1 MPPAPWLIRNPSVE
15 RPFVSKEVPL
25 ASDSQR
31 ASIEKL
37 YPPRAQPK
45 ALALAP
51 HGDGFYYYGAASA
64 EEAIRRS
71 LESCGYKAGVACM
84 IVAVDDVFVVPV
96 PLKMKA
102 TGFFRAGSNA
112 AIAPELRESLTRRL
126 GNATNAWNAIA
137 VGANGRPGLVLNAAD
152 EDAAIEGALADCG
165 RQDRNCRVI
174 ALGPF
179 SVEPLPPPKQVE
191 QSPSPQ
197 R

>member
-1 MPPAPWLIRNPSVE
+1 MPPTPWLIRNPSIE
-15 RPFVSKEVPL
+15 RPFVGKDVPL

-31 ASIEKL
+31 ANIERL
-37 YPPRAQPK
+37 YPPAGKPK

-51 HGDGFYYYGAASA
+51 DGFGFYYYNTASA
-64 EEAIRRS
+64 EEAIRRA
-71 LESCGYKAGVACM
+71 LESCGHSAGVACM
-84 IVAVDDVFVVPV
+84 ILAVDDLFVVPV

-102 TGFFRAGSNA
+102 TGFFLAGSNVA
-112 AIAPELRESLTRRL
+112 VAPELRESLMRRL

-152 EDAAIEGALADCG
+152 EDAAIEGALTDCG
-165 RQDRNCRVI
+165 RQDRNCHVI

-191 QSPSPQ
+191 QTPSPQ